1 MKGNNIIKGT
11 KEKSWR
17 NDAILFLSFCAV
29 RGNLS
34 NNGKPFP
41 GRIQD
46 AFGWVQQI
54 FNLKVGIY
62 KVKGTVTDDLTK

>member
-1 MKGNNIIKGT
+1 MKGNNIIKET

-17 NDAILFLSFCAV
+17 KDAILFLSFCAI

-54 FNLKVGIY
+54 FNLKWAYIRL
-62 KVKGTVTDDLTK
+62 KGQSLMI